1 MPRDLYALNC
11 HQSQFPKGHQVSPLP
26 SALFG
31 WCPARCLHTLSSKFS
46 SSTVQAS
53 GASSAQP
60 SPSTVPISFSRSSP
74 DGPPKPHWP
83 LPHSA
88 LLLNIPSTPY
98 SFPAELSAH
107 LIDSDGLKKKLRQE
121 RFCWEE
127 FIWGKILSWIW
138 FPKLYQIST
147 CRPPTLEVRRVYVT
161 YFTIFEVFH
170 IFAFYLLEGTGVWAI
185 DCGAR

>member
-107 LIDSDGLKKKLRQE
+107 LIDSDGLKKKIKTR
-121 RFCWEE
+121 
-127 FIWGKILSWIW
+127 KILLRGIHLGEDPLLDMVSKTV
-138 FPKLYQIST
+138 PDLNMQT
-147 CRPPTLEVRRVYVT
+147 T
-161 YFTIFEVFH
+161 Y
-170 IFAFYLLEGTGVWAI
+170 A
-185 DCGAR
+185 